1 MGKSYP
7 AQPWPQGSSCQESA
21 SFGLE
26 RGAYIEV
33 SCERNLGS
41 NLGLNPAIYLLCELG
56 YLPFRSSFPRLQ
68 CGSVGLNI
76 PTIGVPAVEQ
86 RDQQRQNTGWI
97 PGRAQWVKGSGLAA
111 TVV

>member
-86 RDQQRQNTGWI
+86 RDQPCLGSAGMQVQFLAW
-97 PGRAQWVKGSGLAA
+97 QSGLLNKL
-111 TVV
+111 